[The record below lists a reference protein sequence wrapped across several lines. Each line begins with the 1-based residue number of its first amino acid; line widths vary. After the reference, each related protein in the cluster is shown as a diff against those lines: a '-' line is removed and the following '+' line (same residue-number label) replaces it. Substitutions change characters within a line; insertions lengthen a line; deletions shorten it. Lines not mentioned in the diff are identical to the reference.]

1 MTRRT
6 SVRRAAPAREAASVV
21 GPRRRRGSPE
31 DTRQRLLAM
40 AAEQFERS
48 GFSGTDTN
56 RIARAAGYAPGT
68 FYKHFSDKLEVFLAV
83 YDAWIADQ
91 WDVIAKIAADGRDP
105 RDKAERVA
113 AAVLEHHRT
122 WRGLR
127 ASVRQLVE
135 TEARVR
141 RAYRASRLRQLAL
154 MRDLGLENDLANAI
168 LLFEV
173 ERIADAIATGE
184 VRELGLPEAAVV
196 GHLIDRIERHLAGQ

>member
-1 MTRRT
+1 
-6 SVRRAAPAREAASVV
+6 
-21 GPRRRRGSPE
+21 
-31 DTRQRLLAM
+31 M